1 MDELPLDIRGVLAS
15 QWTAE
20 EMLALFQDENI
31 YRAYRQYIPMILN
44 KPNKRYIGVYL
55 MFGGG
60 YSSRDFSEANYDILA
75 DGDSPGS
82 TMTCNIVGV
91 YDNFQEALLETCSFI
106 AGTFGDDED
115 PDKLLALP
123 LRELYDNYG
132 ARILEEQERNNFRVI
147 NP

>member
-1 MDELPLDIRGVLAS
+1 MDRLPSDLKRLLAS

-60 YSSRDFSEANYDILA
+60 YSSRDFSEGNYDILA
-75 DGDSPGS
+75 DGDYPGS

-91 YDNFQEALLETCSFI
+91 YDNFQEALLDTCDFI
-106 AGTFGDDED
+106 AGTFGKEDADE
-115 PDKLLALP
+115 LITLP

-132 ARILEEQERNNFRVI
+132 VRILEERGRNNFMVI